1 MILSMTQEKNKR
13 RRILTI
19 SDAISA
25 QTGLGRI
32 HRDLVTRML
41 EHLGDVFEVAT
52 MGYGGVGTTKI
63 KVPQLPMEGMIEWV
77 LPTLPAVCDD
87 FFGKERGIV
96 MFIWDAHRTSWFS
109 QPVQLGGENLAKFP
123 GLKEWLVQAN
133 IEKWIYAPIDSSGPN
148 DRLSFPLALTLGGF
162 DRILAYGEFG
172 EGVIRRSIGD
182 EEADKRHLTHLPHGL
197 CSDDFYQQ
205 DRALSRKLIL
215 QYTGAQTML
224 HMLGVDKTTAPIA
237 EDEILIGCVCT
248 NQARKDLQLA
258 AETVAILSRN
268 RRIRFWLHTDQLE
281 RAWSIPSLL
290 VDYGILHNTII
301 SMSNIPDLRMA
312 TAYSAC
318 DLTIAPGLGEGM
330 GYTIFESLFCGT
342 PCIHTNYGGAPQW
355 MGNPDFLVE
364 PVAYRYEGS
373 YASKRPVC
381 SAQDWADKANA
392 LLGKRINFSTD
403 LDWDN
408 LWPKWEHYLRDAAK

>member
-1 MILSMTQEKNKR
+1 MMNPIPLMILS
-13 RRILTI
+13 
-19 SDAISA
+19 DAPTA
-25 QTGLGRI
+25 GTGLARI
-32 HRDLVTRML
+32 TRDLATRIAENL
-41 EHLGDVFEVAT
+41 SDVYRVCTF
-52 MGYGGVGTTKI
+52 GYGGMCSRN
-63 KVPQLPMEGMIEWV
+63 LPFHQYIIEGMHEWV
-77 LPTLPAVCDD
+77 VPSLPEIWHDWA
-87 FFGKERGIV
+87 GKDTGILLT
-96 MFIWDAHRTSWFS
+96 IWDAHRLSWLS
-109 QPVQLGGENLAKFP
+109 QPERLGGENLAKFP
-123 GLKEWLVQAN
+123 GLKEWAVKRPFKLFG
-133 IEKWIYAPIDSSGPN
+133 YFPIDSSGPN

-330 GYTIFESLFCGT
+330 GYPIFESLFCGT